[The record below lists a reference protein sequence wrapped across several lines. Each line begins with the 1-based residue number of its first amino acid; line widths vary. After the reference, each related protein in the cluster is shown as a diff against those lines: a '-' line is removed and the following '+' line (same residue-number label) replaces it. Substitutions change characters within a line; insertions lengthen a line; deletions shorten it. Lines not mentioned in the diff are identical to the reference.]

1 MGPDDVIREFEQ
13 MALDDDV
20 ELEID
25 DVIAGL
31 AILLCDQATQGKE
44 RALLTRAGATL
55 YRVGLDQRVVAALKR
70 PQ

>member
-1 MGPDDVIREFEQ
+1 MGPDDVIREFEL

-31 AILLCDQATQGKE
+31 AVLLSDPAIEGKE
-44 RALLTRAGATL
+44 RALLVRAGAAL
-55 YRVGLDQRVVAALKR
+55 YRVGLNERVVAALKKGR
-70 PQ
+70 